1 MPGGE
6 VPLTAAE
13 RGKSVAPSLIDLL
26 AFVPA
31 GKATVTVAGR
41 TVLAVDADA
50 KTMDVEADGA
60 REVGISISDLVKA
73 QGGTANM
80 LEGSM
85 HAVGVLSRLGW
96 KVTLYADGEKIL
108 SVGKGVSRLTGG
120 ISVNPLGLRKLRRA
134 LK

>member
-1 MPGGE
+1 M
-6 VPLTAAE
+6 TAAE
-13 RGKSVAPSLIDLL
+13 REKRVPPSILDLL

-41 TVLAVDADA
+41 TILSVDADE
-50 KTMDVEADGA
+50 KTMEVEADGA
-60 REVGISISDLVKA
+60 REVGIRLSDLVKA

-80 LEGSM
+80 LEGSI
-85 HAVGVLSRLGW
+85 HAVGALSRLGW
-96 KVTLYADGEKIL
+96 KVTLYADGEKVL

>member
-1 MPGGE
+1 
-6 VPLTAAE
+6 LTAAE
-13 RGKSVAPSLIDLL
+13 REKSVAPSLIDLL

-41 TVLAVDADA
+41 ALLAVDADE
-50 KTMDVEADGA
+50 KTMEIEADGA
-60 REVGISISDLVKA
+60 RAVGIRLSDLVKV

-80 LEGSM
+80 LEGSV
-85 HAVGVLSRLGW
+85 HAAGVLSRLGW

-108 SVGKGVSRLTGG
+108 SVGKGASRLTGRF
-120 ISVNPLGLRKLRRA
+120 SVNPLGLRKLRRA